1 MLPRELRV
9 NLLVALT
16 VFLIVILSL
25 LKKRRLALKY
35 KLLWLLTVVV
45 MLILVLFPDLLLR
58 VAPILGIQSVMN
70 ALYFFLIGFILIIL
84 MSLTSIVSVQKER
97 IRKLAECNALLEQRM
112 RHLETCLKKEI
123 INEADSD

>member
-35 KLLWLLTVVV
+35 TLLWLLTVVV
-45 MLILVLFPDLLLR
+45 MLILVLFPDILLR

-70 ALYFFLIGFILIIL
+70 AMYFFLIGFILIIL

>member
-35 KLLWLLTVVV
+35 TLLWLLTVVV
-45 MLILVLFPDLLLR
+45 MLILVLFPDILLR

-97 IRKLAECNALLEQRM
+97 IRKLAEGNALLEQRM
-112 RHLETCLKKEI
+112 RHLETCLKKET